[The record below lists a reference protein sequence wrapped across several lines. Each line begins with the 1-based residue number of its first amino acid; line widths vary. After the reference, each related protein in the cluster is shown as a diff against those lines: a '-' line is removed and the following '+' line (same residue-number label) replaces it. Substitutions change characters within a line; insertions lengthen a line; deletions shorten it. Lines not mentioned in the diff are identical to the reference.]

1 MKAFSFVNVSLFP
14 VLLWCFGVMNKL
26 KLHVWTI
33 LVSFIYI
40 NKYRSWIKSQVHN
53 NNADVFGLSYFAA
66 HSAYNKASVICI

>member
-1 MKAFSFVNVSLFP
+1 MVYSSSTYKHIYVLVKIMKEFSFVNVSLFP

-40 NKYRSWIKSQVHN
+40 NKYRSWIKSRVHN
-53 NNADVFGLSYFAA
+53 NNADVFG
-66 HSAYNKASVICI
+66 